1 MLNSQQKKYLKA
13 EAHALKPI
21 FQVGKDGVTSKQ
33 CDSINDALKAKELI
47 KVKLLNNCPMTPNEA
62 AIEISAMTKADVV
75 QIIGH
80 TIVLYKR
87 SPKGIYRL
95 P

>member
-1 MLNSQQKKYLKA
+1 MLNSAQKKYLKS

-21 FQVGKDGVTSKQ
+21 FQIGKDGVSEKQ
-33 CDSINDALKAKELI
+33 CQSILDALKAKELI
-47 KVKLLNNCPMTPNEA
+47 KVKLLNSCPMTTNEA

-80 TIVLYKR
+80 TIVFYKK